1 MKQWNRL
8 NSIAVKL
15 VMGFFTV
22 IVLIIALGIVSY
34 YTSSNALVKSY
45 EQSMTGTVKATAT
58 YLELGMS
65 QVSAEAQKI
74 VSDNDFYNYYRGAYK
89 NDKPREYM
97 QWSSLYNTVQ
107 SADSA
112 SDFIM
117 AISVFGDYGEGIS
130 SAGSLEPGFYE
141 TFAKSFT
148 EPAEDGTWICSHQE
162 LDSQFDMDKSSYG
175 AALVR
180 SFVNFDGYVVIDINA
195 KAISKVL
202 KDLKLDDRILIGFV
216 APDGSEILNTDSVES
231 VFSGQDFYQEAKS
244 LEGSSAMVQFQK
256 QKYLFVCSPIG
267 DTGFCVCSLV
277 PQDVM
282 LSQAYG
288 IRNLT
293 IGIAI
298 AAVILACLIAFFFA
312 FHIHKSINTAIV
324 ALERAAQ
331 GDLTG
336 NVRMR
341 RKDEFGI
348 LGSSING
355 MISSMQRLLNKVDY
369 ISDRVLSST
378 DDVTKTSEMLVSSSD
393 EICNALS
400 EMEAGTLSQAKEAE
414 QCLEQMAGLSDKINE
429 LTANTSAI
437 EVISRDTK
445 ECVARGIDIIDMLNQ
460 RSHDTQ
466 EITAAVIDGI
476 GRLNEES
483 KAIESIVEVINSI
496 ADQTSLLSLNAS
508 IEAARAGEAG
518 KGFAVVA
525 NEVRKLADESMHSVG
540 RISDII
546 TRINNQTEMTVDT
559 AKRAEIIVEAQQ
571 EALSTTISLFHNINE
586 HVEDLAKN
594 LDDITRGIEGMSVAK
609 EHTLSAITNISD
621 VSEHFASS
629 TSEVSAT
636 IVSQLDA
643 VKSLNGNAEK
653 LNDNSQD
660 LLDAVTQFKLN

>member
-1 MKQWNRL
+1 MKQL

-15 VMGFFTV
+15 VMGFFSV
-22 IVLIIALGIVSY
+22 IVLIIALGVVSY
-34 YTSSNALVKSY
+34 YTSSSALVKSY

-74 VSDNDFYNYYRGAYK
+74 VSNNDFYNYYRGAYK

-112 SDFIM
+112 SDVIM
-117 AISVFGDYGEGIS
+117 AISVFGAYGDGIS

-141 TFAKSFT
+141 TFSKSFT
-148 EPAEDGTWICSHQE
+148 ESAEDGRWICSHEE
-162 LDSQFDMDKSSYG
+162 LDSQFGMDKSSYG
-175 AALVR
+175 AAYVQ

-195 KAISKVL
+195 KIISSVL
-202 KDLKLDDRILIGFV
+202 QGLDLDDRIIIGFV
-216 APDGSEILNTDSVES
+216 APDGSEILNTDRGES
-231 VFSGQDFYQEAKS
+231 IFSGQDFYQEAKS
-244 LEGSSAMVQFQK
+244 LKGNSAMVQFQK
-256 QKYLFVCSPIG
+256 EKYLFVCSPIG
-267 DTGFCVCSLV
+267 DTGFQVCSLV

-293 IGIAI
+293 VGIAI
-298 AAVILACLIAFFFA
+298 VAVILACLIAFFFA
-312 FHIHKSINTAIV
+312 FNIHKAINIAIV

-336 NVRMR
+336 NVSMS

-348 LGSSING
+348 LGSSINS
-355 MISSMQRLLNKVDY
+355 MISSMQHLLNKVDH
-369 ISDRVLSST
+369 ISDKVQSSS
-378 DDVTKTSEMLVSSSD
+378 DDVTKTSDMLVSTSD
-393 EICNALS
+393 EIYNALS
-400 EMEAGTLSQAKEAE
+400 EMETGTLSQAKEAE

-429 LTANTSAI
+429 LTTNTSAI
-437 EVISRDTK
+437 EVISHDTK
-445 ECVARGIDIIDMLNQ
+445 DCVAQGLDIIDKLNQ

-466 EITAAVIDGI
+466 EITVAVIEGI
-476 GRLNEES
+476 NKLNEETKS
-483 KAIESIVEVINSI
+483 IESIVEVINEIS
-496 ADQTSLLSLNAS
+496 DQTSLLSLNAS

-525 NEVRKLADESMHSVG
+525 DEVRKLADQSMHSVG
-540 RISDII
+540 RIVDII
-546 TRINNQTEMTVDT
+546 TRINTQTEMTVDT
-559 AKRAEIIVEAQQ
+559 ARRAEMIVEAQQ

-586 HVEDLAKN
+586 HVENLAKN
-594 LDDITRGIEGMSVAK
+594 LDDITNGIEGMSVAK
-609 EHTLSAITNISD
+609 EHTLSAIQNISD
-621 VSEHFASS
+621 VSERFASS

-643 VKSLNGNAEK
+643 VKSLNGNAET

-660 LLDAVTQFKLN
+660 LLDAVTRFKLN